1 MDLEKLQQELEALQQ
16 IDTTNLTP
24 EQLTELVNRL
34 STILDRSEHSLL
46 ETSLIELNKTEDEN
60 ETDNS

>member
-1 MDLEKLQQELEALQQ
+1 MDLEKLQQVLKVLQQ
-16 IDTTNLTP
+16 TDTSNLTP

-46 ETSLIELNKTEDEN
+46 ETSLIELNKTEDKN
-60 ETDNS
+60 D